1 MQDSSS
7 CGEFQRTSSTFPP
20 EATPGAAPG
29 AAPASAPASAPA
41 PAEESAQG
49 EAEGATDDTHSGVVV
64 PPACPPLALRSLT
77 LRRSRHALRPLA
89 LVTPPYPRYTP

>member
-7 CGEFQRTSSTFPP
+7 CGEFQRTTSTFPP
-20 EATPGAAPG
+20 EATPG